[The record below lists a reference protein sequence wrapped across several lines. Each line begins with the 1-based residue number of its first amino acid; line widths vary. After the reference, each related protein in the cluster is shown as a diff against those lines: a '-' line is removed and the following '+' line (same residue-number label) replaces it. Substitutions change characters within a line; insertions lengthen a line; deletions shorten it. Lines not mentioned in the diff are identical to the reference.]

1 MSPPGGSR
9 KGAGRPA
16 ARGERKQSLTIRIT
30 PTLRKYLDATT
41 GQSIAERIES
51 EYRDTAAFKAW
62 QQKNSKEP

>member
-41 GQSIAERIES
+41 GESIAERIES

-62 QQKNSKEP
+62 QRSQNSKD

>member
-16 ARGERKQSLTIRIT
+16 ARGERNQSLTIRIT

-62 QQKNSKEP
+62 QKKNSKEP